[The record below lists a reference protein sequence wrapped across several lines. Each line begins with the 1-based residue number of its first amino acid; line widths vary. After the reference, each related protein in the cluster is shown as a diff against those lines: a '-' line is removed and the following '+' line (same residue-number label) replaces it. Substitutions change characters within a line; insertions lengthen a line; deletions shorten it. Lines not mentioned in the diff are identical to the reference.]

1 MRTTMKKQRQDNV
14 PEIFCKGTSMRPLFK
29 AGDIMQVRPCDVWG
43 IRKGDIIVFTPPGES
58 TQIVH
63 RVIERMPD
71 RVRTRGDGNPLPD
84 SWVLSSGHILG
95 RVVSCKRSGRS
106 VPVIG
111 GLGGHVLACAI
122 QLLRKA
128 DHHASAVL
136 HPVYRF
142 LARKGVARR
151 LVPPSLAPR
160 IITLQRHEGRE
171 MQLLMGRAV
180 IGRRQAGQRGWT
192 IRRPFRLFVDEQAL
206 P

>member
-1 MRTTMKKQRQDNV
+1 MTAMKEQRQDKGC
-14 PEIFCKGTSMRPLFK
+14 EIFCKGTSMLPLFR
-29 AGDIMQVRPCDVWG
+29 AGDILRVRPCDVRG
-43 IRKGDIIVFTPPGES
+43 IRKGDVIVFTPPGES

-95 RVVSCKRSGRS
+95 RVVSCKRAGRS

-111 GLGGHVLACAI
+111 GLGGHVLVRAV

-128 DHHASAVL
+128 DHHSSAVL

-142 LARKGVARR
+142 LARSKVARR
-151 LVPPSLAPR
+151 LIPSSLTPR
-160 IITLQRHEGRE
+160 IITLQRQEGRE
-171 MQLLMGRAV
+171 MQLLMGRTV